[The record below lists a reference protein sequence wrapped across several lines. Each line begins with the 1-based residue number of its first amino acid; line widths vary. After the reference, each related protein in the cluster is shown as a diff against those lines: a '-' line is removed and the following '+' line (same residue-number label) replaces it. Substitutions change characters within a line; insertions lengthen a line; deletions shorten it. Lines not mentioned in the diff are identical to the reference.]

1 MYTAKRRQ
9 GLGAED
15 NGDPLMRAT
24 HSQVSRQR
32 PRSLHEGAQFEQEQR
47 QSDLRDANESLV
59 LAALGAQD
67 LLAAAEEA
75 RRRQAELLALVADE
89 LSNPYAPIRV
99 AAATLGFP
107 GAESTLLPRVRVVIE
122 KQAERLAGMVRAV
135 LDQSS

>member
-1 MYTAKRRQ
+1 
-9 GLGAED
+9 
-15 NGDPLMRAT
+15 
-24 HSQVSRQR
+24 
-32 PRSLHEGAQFEQEQR
+32 
-47 QSDLRDANESLV
+47 
-59 LAALGAQD
+59 
-67 LLAAAEEA
+67 
-75 RRRQAELLALVADE
+75 LVADE